1 MRSSVQVLIVGGG
14 INGAGVAREATAR
27 GFSTM
32 LVEKNDF
39 GHATS
44 GNSSKGIGGSS
55 QFALLAYTKED
66 NSEGKLPHII

>member
-1 MRSSVQVLIVGGG
+1 MRSSVHMLIVGGG

-32 LVEKNDF
+32 LIEKNDF

-44 GNSSKGIGGSS
+44 AIHRN
-55 QFALLAYTKED
+55 
-66 NSEGKLPHII
+66 